1 MYKYFTIISIVSLFC
16 FSALFWS
23 CDDQSKMPGKPKV
36 VSKKVITKTKKTK
49 QAVKTKRSISTKPDL
64 AKKPKADISKIK
76 DVKTSKKPLDL
87 TPKSKKLTLK
97 PKADISKIRIAIEDK
112 KPDKK
117 PTVSKKDSEKLI
129 AKKDIIK
136 PKPDA
141 SKARDGSPPRKTIKA
156 TGTTTGVVE
165 SSTTPSPY
173 NPYGKIDPFEPL
185 FKEQTV
191 IAAVKK
197 RKKRIPQT
205 PLEKISLSQLK
216 LVGIIRASSGN
227 KALVEESSGKGFV
240 IKKGTYIGLNSGK
253 VIKIQ
258 KDNVIIEEEFENVLG
273 NLVIRQREL
282 KLHKPSGEK

>member
-1 MYKYFTIISIVSLFC
+1 M
-16 FSALFWS
+16 
-23 CDDQSKMPGKPKV
+23 
-36 VSKKVITKTKKTK
+36 
-49 QAVKTKRSISTKPDL
+49 
-64 AKKPKADISKIK
+64 
-76 DVKTSKKPLDL
+76 
-87 TPKSKKLTLK
+87 
-97 PKADISKIRIAIEDK
+97 
-112 KPDKK
+112 
-117 PTVSKKDSEKLI
+117 
-129 AKKDIIK
+129 
-136 PKPDA
+136 
-141 SKARDGSPPRKTIKA
+141 
-156 TGTTTGVVE
+156 E

>member
-1 MYKYFTIISIVSLFC
+1 MYKYFTIISIASLFC

-23 CDDQSKMPGKPKV
+23 CDGQPKMPGKPKV
-36 VSKKVITKTKKTK
+36 VSKKVIAKTKKTK
-49 QAVKTKRSISTKPDL
+49 KAVKTKPSISTKPDL
-64 AKKPKADISKIK
+64 AKKPKADISKTK
-76 DVKTSKKPLDL
+76 DFKIIKKPLAL
-87 TPKSKKLTLK
+87 PSKAKKPALRPKS
-97 PKADISKIRIAIEDK
+97 DISNIR
-112 KPDKK
+112 
-117 PTVSKKDSEKLI
+117 I

-156 TGTTTGVVE
+156 TGATTGVVE

-185 FKEQTV
+185 FKDQPV
-191 IAAVKK
+191 IASVKK
-197 RKKRIPQT
+197 KKRIPKT

-253 VIKIQ
+253 VVKIQ
-258 KDNVIIEEEFENVLG
+258 KDNVIIEEEVENVLG

>member
-1 MYKYFTIISIVSLFC
+1 MYKYFTIISIASLFC